1 MKKLP
6 ILLVISLIF
15 SNLEVP
21 NFKHHIM
28 ITESKVT
35 EIFCIVDDFCKE
47 FDVEMAKNS
56 LSSSSGAPKRRRK
69 RMMSDAEVITI
80 LICFHFNSYRN
91 FKHYYLGCVRV
102 HWKHLYPR
110 TFSYN
115 RFVEIMPRCFVA
127 LTMFLRLACFGECT
141 GISFVDSTCIPVIH
155 NKRQFSM
162 KVFKDIATKGKST
175 MGWYVGF
182 KLHLLCNEKGELINF
197 VLTRANVDDRNEDVI
212 DTLTDKVFGKLYADK
227 GYISQS
233 LFGHLW
239 DDGIHI
245 VTGLRS
251 NMKQRLMPLYDK
263 IMLRKRSIIESINDM
278 LKNVAQLVH
287 SRHRSVH
294 NFIMNLLAAMGAYC
308 FFATKPEVNFDF
320 EVPVSNGQLFLWQ

>member
-1 MKKLP
+1 
-6 ILLVISLIF
+6 
-15 SNLEVP
+15 
-21 NFKHHIM
+21 
-28 ITESKVT
+28 
-35 EIFCIVDDFCKE
+35 
-47 FDVEMAKNS
+47 
-56 LSSSSGAPKRRRK
+56 
-69 RMMSDAEVITI
+69 MMSDAEVITI

-91 FKHYYLGCVRV
+91 FKHYYLGCVRI
-102 HWKHLYPR
+102 HWKHLFPQ

-115 RFVEIMPRCFVA
+115 RFVEVMPRCFVA
-127 LTMFLRLACFGECT
+127 LTMFLRLACFGVCT

-155 NKRQFSM
+155 NKRQFNM
-162 KVFKDIATKGKST
+162 KVFKDIAAKGKST

-197 VLTRANVDDRNEDVI
+197 VLTRANVDDRNEVVI
-212 DTLTDKVFGKLYADK
+212 DTLTDRVFGKLYADK

-251 NMKQRLMPLYDK
+251 NMKQRLMPFYDK
-263 IMLRKRSIIESINDM
+263 MMLRKRSIIESINDM

-294 NFIMNLLAAMGAYC
+294 NFLMNLLAAMGAYC

-320 EVPVSNGQLFLWQ
+320 EVPESNGQLVLWD

>member
-1 MKKLP
+1 
-6 ILLVISLIF
+6 
-15 SNLEVP
+15 
-21 NFKHHIM
+21 
-28 ITESKVT
+28 
-35 EIFCIVDDFCKE
+35 
-47 FDVEMAKNS
+47 
-56 LSSSSGAPKRRRK
+56 
-69 RMMSDAEVITI
+69 MMSDAEVITI

-91 FKHYYLGCVRV
+91 FKHYYLGCVRI
-102 HWKHLYPR
+102 HWKHLFPQ

-115 RFVEIMPRCFVA
+115 RFVEVMPRSFVA

-155 NKRQFSM
+155 NKRQFNM
-162 KVFKDIATKGKST
+162 KVFKDIAAKGKST

-212 DTLTDKVFGKLYADK
+212 DTLTDNVFGKLYADK

-251 NMKQRLMPLYDK
+251 NMKQRLMPFYDK
-263 IMLRKRSIIESINDM
+263 MMLRKRSIIESINDM

-294 NFIMNLLAAMGAYC
+294 NFLMNLLC
-308 FFATKPEVNFDF
+308 C
-320 EVPVSNGQLFLWQ
+320 NGCVLFLCHKAGSELRF

>member
-1 MKKLP
+1 
-6 ILLVISLIF
+6 
-15 SNLEVP
+15 
-21 NFKHHIM
+21 M

-35 EIFCIVDDFCKE
+35 EIFCIADDFCKE
-47 FDVEMAKNS
+47 FDGEMAKNALPS
-56 LSSSSGAPKRRRK
+56 TTDTPKRKRK

-91 FKHYYLGCVRV
+91 FKHYYLGCVRI
-102 HWKHLYPR
+102 HWKHLFPQ

-115 RFVEIMPRCFVA
+115 RFVEVMPRCFVA
-127 LTMFLRLACFGECT
+127 MTMFLRLACFGECT

-155 NKRQFSM
+155 NKRRFSM
-162 KVFKDIATKGKST
+162 KVFKDIAAKGKST

-197 VLTRANVDDRNEDVI
+197 VLTRANVDDRNEAVI
-212 DTLTDKVFGKLYADK
+212 DTLTDRVFGKLYADK

-251 NMKQRLMPLYDK
+251 NMKQRLMPFYDRM
-263 IMLRKRSIIESINDM
+263 MLRKRSIIESI
-278 LKNVAQLVH
+278 
-287 SRHRSVH
+287 
-294 NFIMNLLAAMGAYC
+294 
-308 FFATKPEVNFDF
+308 
-320 EVPVSNGQLFLWQ
+320 

>member
-1 MKKLP
+1 
-6 ILLVISLIF
+6 
-15 SNLEVP
+15 
-21 NFKHHIM
+21 M

-35 EIFCIVDDFCKE
+35 EIFCIADDFCKE
-47 FDVEMAKNS
+47 FEVEMAKNS
-56 LSSSSGAPKRRRK
+56 LPSSPDAPKRRRK

-80 LICFHFNSYRN
+80 LICFHFNTYRN
-91 FKHYYLGCVRV
+91 FKHYYLSCVCGQWR
-102 HWKHLYPR
+102 HL
-110 TFSYN
+110 
-115 RFVEIMPRCFVA
+115 
-127 LTMFLRLACFGECT
+127 FLRLACFGECT

-155 NKRQFSM
+155 NKREFNM
-162 KVFKDIATKGKST
+162 KVFKGIAAKGKST

-182 KLHLLCNEKGELINF
+182 KLHLLCNEKGELVNF
-197 VLTRANVDDRNEDVI
+197 VLTRANVDDREESVI

-239 DDGIHI
+239 DNGVHI

-308 FFATKPEVNFDF
+308 FFSTKPEVNFDY
-320 EVPVSNGQLFLWQ
+320 EVPESNGQLVLWQ